1 MNKTQYKDYLG
12 STHWIELRAKKLKR
26 SKKRCGICLSPH
38 RLEIHHLSYRNIYD
52 VDTSDLRVLC
62 HDCHDLYHKL
72 KDAGKITPVSGGD
85 QKQFANVR
93 HYVKLALNMIR
104 PRRNER

>member
-1 MNKTQYKDYLG
+1 MNRIEYQQYLQ
-12 STHWIELRAKKLKR
+12 SNHWLQLRAKKLKQ

-38 RLEIHHLSYRNIYD
+38 RLEIHHLTYRNIYD
-52 VDTSDLRVLC
+52 VETADLRVLC

-72 KDAGKITPVSGGD
+72 KDEGRIKPVAGGD

-93 HYVKLALNMIR
+93 HYVKLSLGMIR
-104 PRRNER
+104 PRRNE